1 MPKKPKIDIYT
12 SRFDPTS
19 IRIKGLLDH
28 CKLDYNEFDVE
39 KDEFF
44 RQVMHKRSG
53 GNVSIPQV
61 FIDGLSIGSFED
73 LEAYL
78 SAFRSLDQARP

>member
-1 MPKKPKIDIYT
+1 MI
-12 SRFDPTS
+12 
-19 IRIKGLLDH
+19 
-28 CKLDYNEFDVE
+28 
-39 KDEFF
+39 F
-44 RQVMHKRSG
+44 RQVMHKCSG

-73 LEAYL
+73 LETYL